1 MTPPLPG
8 VPASSFTEREGV
20 LQVAKT
26 VNEARCLWREVMAHD
41 VGIDGYIE
49 YVGRDGATGHQVAVQ
64 VKTGDS
70 YLRRSRKGKITFT
83 PSERHRSYWE
93 RFYIPVIL
101 ILVGP
106 KEGVAYWV
114 DARDQLRDGRSQIEI
129 QTSTAYSTFN
139 AKGVIRALECAGTL
153 PWGALSIDGLVE
165 NLVCG
170 ETVNPRYEVTFL
182 ELFAHGMFNYGQS
195 LYISTDLIDAVA
207 KQNLREST
215 IGGDTAPDDAD
226 YDFLWNYLDWLS
238 GSDLA
243 RIDHDAVLRDVMT
256 CGQSICLTIAPL
268 TERGRQ
274 LADYLSMVMVDRPA
288 YREIANSK
296 NLGWGSDVNLDS
308 RRVEVLELKERL
320 SREVFGA
327 DF

>member
-8 VPASSFTEREGV
+8 VPATSFTEREGV

-49 YVGRDGATGHQVAVQ
+49 YVGKDGATGHQVAVQ
-64 VKTGDS
+64 VKSGDS
-70 YLRRSRKGKITFT
+70 YVRRNKKGQINFI
-83 PSERHRSYWE
+83 PSERHRNYWE

-101 ILVGP
+101 ILVDP
-106 KEGVAYWV
+106 KEGRAYWV
-114 DARDQLRDGRSQIEI
+114 DARDQLRDGRSEIEI
-129 QTSTAYSTFN
+129 QTSTEYSTFN
-139 AKGVIRALECAGTL
+139 AGGVIRALECAGTL
-153 PWGALSIDGLVE
+153 PWTALSIDGLVE
-165 NLVCG
+165 NLICG
-170 ETVNPRYEVTFL
+170 YTMNSWYEVSFL
-182 ELFAHGMFNYGQS
+182 ELFAHGIFNYSQN

-207 KQNLREST
+207 NQNLRESALC
-215 IGGDTAPDDAD
+215 GDIAPDDAD
-226 YDFLWNYLDWLS
+226 HDFLWNYLDWLS

-274 LADYLSMVMVDRPA
+274 LADHLSTVMADRPA
-288 YREIANSK
+288 YREMASSK
-296 NLGWGSDVNLDS
+296 NLEWGSDVYLDR
-308 RRVEVLELKERL
+308 RRVEVLELRERL
-320 SREVFGA
+320 SREVFGP